1 MERVTLDV
9 EKRERKGKGAARDLR
24 RNNVIPAVLY
34 REGTSQPIQISK
46 RELTSFISRSGGEQ
60 VVVNLNFA
68 DKTRQAIM
76 KDYQIDPITSSLIH
90 VDFQEILATEM
101 LKIAVHIVTS
111 GEAVGVKRDGG
122 LLQHGIREIEIECLP
137 DKIPGHVDVDV
148 SPLGIGQSIHVGDLK
163 LAEGI
168 RVLTDPE
175 ELIVTVTSI
184 KEEAAAPVA
193 EEVET
198 SEPEIIKKG
207 KKAEE
212 AEG

>member
-1 MERVTLDV
+1 M
-9 EKRERKGKGAARDLR
+9 
-24 RNNVIPAVLY
+24 
-34 REGTSQPIQISK
+34 
-46 RELTSFISRSGGEQ
+46 
-60 VVVNLNFA
+60 VNLNFA

-175 ELIVTVTSI
+175 ELIVTVTAI
-184 KEEAAAPVA
+184 KEEAAAPVV

-198 SEPEIIKKG
+198 AEPEIIKKG

>member
-111 GEAVGVKRDGG
+111 GVAVGVKRDGG

-198 SEPEIIKKG
+198 AEPEIIKKG